1 MLPCVILCGGAS
13 KRMGIKKETLEFG
26 GTNLAT
32 FQAKKFKN
40 FFKKIYF
47 SSKNPIE
54 NLLEIPTILDSTKD
68 IFAPIFGLKSILET
82 LQKDV
87 FVLSVDAPFLT
98 IESVKNLILSYEKS
112 KVPTF
117 FKNDKI
123 HPLLGVYTYKS
134 LQIIEEQIKIQD
146 YKLLKLLDLIK
157 ANFVAIPTQQTRNL
171 NTPQDY
177 KEALNG

>member
-13 KRMGIKKETLEFG
+13 KRMGTRKELLEFH
-26 GTNLAT
+26 GTNLAS
-32 FQAKKFKN
+32 FQANKFKSI
-40 FFKKIYF
+40 FEEIYF
-47 SSKNPIE
+47 SSKEVFE
-54 NLLEIPTILDSTKD
+54 NSLNISSILDTTKD
-68 IFAPIFGLKSILET
+68 IFAPIFGLKTILEV

-87 FVLSVDAPFLT
+87 FVLSVDTPFLT
-98 IESVKNLILSYEKS
+98 QESVKNLLFSYEKS

-123 HPLLGVYTYKS
+123 HPLIGVYTYKS
-134 LQIIEEQIKIQD
+134 LQIIEEQIKKQD

-157 ANFVAIPTQQTRNL
+157 ANFVEIPIQQTRNL